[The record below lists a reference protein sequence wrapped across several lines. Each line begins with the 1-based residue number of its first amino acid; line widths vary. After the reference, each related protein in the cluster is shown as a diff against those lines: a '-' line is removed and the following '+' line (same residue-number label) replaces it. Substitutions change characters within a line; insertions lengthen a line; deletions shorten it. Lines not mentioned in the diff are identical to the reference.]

1 MSKSLEMRKKID
13 DWIDTVRQEYI
24 DDVIGAVRIPSI
36 AVCSQGKYPFG
47 EACARMLDYMEDCV
61 KKYGFNYTNHE

>member
-24 DDVIGAVRIPSI
+24 DDVIGAVSIPSI
-36 AVCSQGKYPFG
+36 AVCSQGKYP
-47 EACARMLDYMEDCV
+47 V
-61 KKYGFNYTNHE
+61 KLVRGCWIIWRIVSKIWFQLY